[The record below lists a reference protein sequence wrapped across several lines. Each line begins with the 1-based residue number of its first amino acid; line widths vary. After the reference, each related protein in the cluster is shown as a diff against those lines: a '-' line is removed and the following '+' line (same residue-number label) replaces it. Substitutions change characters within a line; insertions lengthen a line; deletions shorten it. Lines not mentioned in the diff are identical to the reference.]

1 MLEQIKSPDDLKGLS
16 VEQLNQLSSE
26 IRTFLIEQVSKTGG
40 HLGPNLGVVELT
52 IRSIEYLNHQ
62 KM

>member
-52 IRSIEYLNHQ
+52 IAIHRVFKSP